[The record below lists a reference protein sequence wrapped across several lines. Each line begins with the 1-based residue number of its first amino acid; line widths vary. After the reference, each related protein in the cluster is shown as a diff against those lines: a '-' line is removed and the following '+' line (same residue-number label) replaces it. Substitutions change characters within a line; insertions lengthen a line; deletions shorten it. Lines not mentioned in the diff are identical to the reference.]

1 MAAVEAFFCLVVA
14 IADGDTITALC
25 GEPGDYNQLKVRLA
39 EIDAPEKS
47 QAFGQ
52 QSKQHLSDQCY
63 GQVAHIKPITQDRYG
78 RTVARVECNGKDSN
92 AEQVKAG
99 MAWAYTKYLSDP
111 AIKQFEAQAKEKGV
125 GLWAEENP
133 VPPWVYRKK

>member
-1 MAAVEAFFCLVVA
+1 MVAVEAFFCLVVA
-14 IADGDTITALC
+14 ISDGDTLTARC
-25 GEPGDYNQLKVRLA
+25 GEPGDHGQLKVRLA

-47 QAFGQ
+47 QAFGMR
-52 QSKQHLSDQCY
+52 SKQHLSDQCF
-63 GQVAHIKPITQDRYG
+63 GQIAHIKPITKDRYD
-78 RTVARVECNGKDSN
+78 RTVARVECRGEDAN

-111 AIKQFEAQAKEKGV
+111 EIKKFQAQAKEKRA